1 MKKTHIL
8 LLALCAIG
16 AIALAFSVFT
26 MYHPSEDPGET
37 ALPKEFEEMELNPP
51 PDYIDVLEDR
61 IRRDPDPYV
70 RERGIA
76 TLTSIAIRRNE
87 TDQIIPFLKEL
98 AYNEDDD
105 EVRTAAYANIGL
117 IRLYHPLPSRGT
129 LTISIDGHIAKGKNI
144 TVVATVTPTVDVPD
158 ATIGI
163 SRFDTGL
170 YPATEPVI
178 RTSLQARVP
187 KEFRFGITLNEAGS
201 YEVPVAALLS
211 WDRVDSEYLEKAII
225 LTVTE
230 SNGTSTI
237 AEDESAELPP

>member
-8 LLALCAIG
+8 IAICVLAVVT
-16 AIALAFSVFT
+16 IALYALT
-26 MYHPSEDPGET
+26 AYHPGGDTGGT
-37 ALPKEFEEMELNPP
+37 TGFKEFEEMELNPQP
-51 PDYIDVLEDR
+51 GYIGVLEDR
-61 IRRDPDPYV
+61 IRGDPDPYV
-70 RERGIA
+70 REKGIA

-98 AYNEDDD
+98 AYDEDDD
-105 EVRTAAYANIGL
+105 AVRTAAYANIGL
-117 IRLYHPLPSRGT
+117 IRLNYPLPGRGT
-129 LTISIDGHIAKGKNI
+129 LTVTVDGRIAKGKNV

-178 RTSLQARVP
+178 QTSLQARVP
-187 KEFRFGITLNEAGS
+187 KEFRFGISLNEAGS
-201 YEVPVAALLS
+201 YEVPVAVLLS
-211 WDRVDSEYLEKAII
+211 WDRVDDEYLEKAID

-230 SNGTSTI
+230 SDGTYTI

>member
-1 MKKTHIL
+1 MKKIYI
-8 LLALCAIG
+8 LLALCAI
-16 AIALAFSVFT
+16 AAVALALYAFT
-26 MYHPSEDPGET
+26 AYHPGGDTGRT
-37 ALPKEFEEMELNPP
+37 TGFTEFEEMELNPQP
-51 PDYIDVLEDR
+51 GYISVLENR
-61 IRRDPDPYV
+61 IRGDPDPYV
-70 RERGIA
+70 REKGIA

-117 IRLYHPLPSRGT
+117 IRLNYPPPSRGT
-129 LTISIDGHIAKGKNI
+129 LMVSIDGRIAKGKNV
-144 TVVATVTPTVDVPD
+144 TVVARITPTVDVPD

-178 RTSLQARVP
+178 RTSLQAQVP
-187 KEFRFGITLNEAGS
+187 KEFRFGISLNEAGS
-201 YEVPVAALLS
+201 YEVPVAVLLS
-211 WDRVDSEYLEKAII
+211 WDRVDDEYLEKII
-225 LTVTE
+225 DLTVTE
-230 SNGTSTI
+230 SDGTYTI